1 MYDKAFITGCDSNTE
16 WMLPWFVKHY
26 MKHNN
31 TPLLFA
37 DFGISPE
44 MRTWVDISGIAE
56 VVNVN
61 KQNTNGWFLKPQC
74 MINSP
79 SKYTC
84 WIDTDIHILGDMSG
98 VFDSV
103 VAEKLSMVEDKPWSK
118 RRKQIWHNSGVVAF
132 KDKPKILLDWEVQCR
147 LNAKVGDQEILHE
160 MVGQGINRLRFIEN
174 LNNKYNWLRIQLL
187 DGQNNPDKIA
197 MHWTGY
203 KGKLEIQKLMYNEK
217 SG

>member
-44 MRTWVDISGIAE
+44 MRTWVHISGIAE

>member
-1 MYDKAFITGCDSNTE
+1 VYDKAFITGCDSNTE

-37 DFGISPE
+37 DFGVSPE

-84 WIDTDIHILGDMSG
+84 WVDTDIHILGDMSG

-132 KDKPKILLDWEVQCR
+132 KNKPKILLDWEVQCR

-160 MVGQGINRLRFIEN
+160 MVGQGIDRLRLIEN

>member
-1 MYDKAFITGCDSNTE
+1 MYNKVFLTGCDEKTE

-37 DFGISPE
+37 DFGVSSE
-44 MRTWVDISGIAE
+44 MRTWVKISGISE
-56 VVNVN
+56 VVEVN
-61 KQNTNGWFLKPQC
+61 KQNANGWFLKPES

-84 WIDTDIHILGDMSG
+84 WIDTDIHVLGDMSG

-103 VAEKLSMVEDKPWSK
+103 VSEKLSMVEDKPWSK
-118 RRKQIWHNSGVVAF
+118 RRKQTWHNSGVVAF
-132 KDKPKILLDWEVQCR
+132 KNKPKILIEWEKQCR
-147 LNAKVGDQEILHE
+147 TNAKVGDQEVLHD
-160 MVGQGINRLRFIEN
+160 MVGQGINRLRLIEN
-174 LNNKYNWLRIQLL
+174 LDNKYNWLRLQVL
-187 DGQNNPDKIA
+187 DGQDSPYKVA

-203 KGKLEIQKLMYNEK
+203 KGKLEIQKLMYNEN
-217 SG
+217 

>member
-37 DFGISPE
+37 DFGVSPE

-84 WIDTDIHILGDMSG
+84 WVDTDIHILGDMSG

-132 KDKPKILLDWEVQCR
+132 KNKPKILLDWEVQCR

-160 MVGQGINRLRFIEN
+160 MVGQGIDRLRLIEN

>member
-37 DFGISPE
+37 DFGVSPE
-44 MRTWVDISGIAE
+44 MRTWVQISGIAE

-61 KQNTNGWFLKPQC
+61 KQNTNGWFLKPQS

-132 KDKPKILLDWEVQCR
+132 KNKPKILLDWEVQCR
-147 LNAKVGDQEILHE
+147 LNGKVGDQEILHE

-187 DGQNNPDKIA
+187 DGQDNPDKIA

-217 SG
+217 IG